1 MKDLAL
7 LIIDVQKAIDH
18 PKWGTRNNLHMEEN
32 IARLL
37 DVWRH
42 NKLSIIHVRHDS
54 TESGSPYRPG
64 QEGNEFKP
72 QVAPRD
78 DETIVVKHV
87 SSAFIGTSLKTVLSQ
102 RGIKDVFVTGVVIN
116 YCVDATVR
124 VGSNLGFNMY
134 TVSDGTATFGLKDWN
149 GNEHDADTIH
159 AISLANLHGEYGEVL
174 TTDEVIE
181 KVKHNQGL
189 HVTPLTRRP

>member
-7 LIIDVQKAIDH
+7 LIIDVQKGIDD
-18 PKWGTRNNLHMEEN
+18 PKWGTRNNPHMEDN

-37 DVWRH
+37 EVWRQ
-42 NKLSIIHVRHDS
+42 NQLSIIHVRHDS
-54 TESGSPYRPG
+54 TESDSPYRPG

-78 DETIVVKHV
+78 DETVVPKQV
-87 SSAFIGTSLKTVLSQ
+87 SSAFIGTSLETVLSQ
-102 RGIKDVFVTGVVIN
+102 RGIKEVFVTGVVTN

-134 TVSDGTATFGLKDWN
+134 TVSDATATFGRKDWN

-174 TTDEVIE
+174 TTDEAIE
-181 KVKHNQGL
+181 RVK
-189 HVTPLTRRP
+189 RS